1 MMFDRLGWIVLRLRY
16 VFVAGWLVAAAMLG
30 ALAPS
35 LSQAGS
41 ADETSFLP
49 HDAESLAAR

>member
-1 MMFDRLGWIVLRLRY
+1 MFARLGSIVVRLRY
-16 VFVAGWLVAAAMLG
+16 VIVVGWLVAAALFG

-35 LSQAGS
+35 LAQAGS

-49 HDAESLAAR
+49 RDA